1 MPATPRPTLQ
11 PTLLLVRPAAQAA
24 QQAQRLAAAGIVALP
39 FCVEDT
45 VADDAALAALPQQ
58 AAAADW
64 LVFVSPSCI
73 DLAWPQLAGLP
84 LAANLACVGRA
95 SADKLAALSG
105 RAVLHPPHGNDSDA
119 LLALPPL
126 QQLSGK
132 TVLIVRGDGGRPQLG
147 ETLARRGAR
156 VVYAEVYR
164 RVPVEAD
171 WTLFDR
177 LAATSPPALLITSS
191 HSAALLFRQAGATR
205 HSALLGCRF
214 IALHPRIAATL
225 QQLGVTRPLL
235 AADETALHALFAA
248 RQQP

>member
-1 MPATPRPTLQ
+1 MPVTPL
-11 PTLLLVRPAAQAA
+11 PTLLLVRPQAQAA
-24 QQAQRLAAAGIVALP
+24 QQAQRLAAAGIAAQP

-45 VADDAALAALPQQ
+45 IADDAALAALPQQ
-58 AAAADW
+58 AASADW

-105 RAVLHPPHGNDSDA
+105 RSVLHPPHGNDSDA
-119 LLALPPL
+119 LLTLPPL
-126 QQLSGK
+126 QQLAGQ

-156 VVYAEVYR
+156 VHYAEVYR
-164 RVPVEAD
+164 RVPVAAD
-171 WTLFDR
+171 WALFDR
-177 LAATSPPALLITSS
+177 LAASNPALLITSS
-191 HSAALLFRQAGATR
+191 HSAERLFRQAGATR
-205 HSALLGCRF
+205 RHALLACRF

-225 QQLGVTRPLL
+225 QQLGVAQPLL
-235 AADETALHALFAA
+235 AADEPALCALLTGP
-248 RQQP
+248 R

>member
-1 MPATPRPTLQ
+1 MPATPWPTLL
-11 PTLLLVRPAAQAA
+11 PTLLLVRPQAQAA
-24 QQAQRLAAAGIVALP
+24 QQAQRLAAAGIAAQP

-45 VADDAALAALPQQ
+45 VADDAALSALPQQ
-58 AAAADW
+58 AASADW

-73 DLAWPQLAGLP
+73 ELAWPQLAGLP
-84 LAANLACVGRA
+84 LAAKLACVGRA

-105 RAVLHPPHGNDSDA
+105 RSVLHPPHGNDSDA

-126 QQLSGK
+126 QQLAGQ

-156 VVYAEVYR
+156 VHYAEVYR
-164 RVPVEAD
+164 RVPVQAD

-177 LAATSPPALLITSS
+177 LAASGPSPALLITSS
-191 HSAALLFRQAGATR
+191 HSAELLFRQAGATR
-205 HSALLGCRF
+205 QRALLACRF

-235 AADETALHALFAA
+235 AADEPALCALLTGP
-248 RQQP
+248 R

>member
-1 MPATPRPTLQ
+1 MPATPQPTLL

-24 QQAQRLAAAGIVALP
+24 QQAQRLAAAGITALP
-39 FCVEDT
+39 FSVEDT
-45 VADDAALAALPQQ
+45 VADERALSALPQQ

-73 DLAWPQLAGLP
+73 ELAWPQLAGLP
-84 LAANLACVGRA
+84 LAAKLACVGRA

-105 RAVLHPPHGNDSDA
+105 RTVLHPPQGNDSDA

-126 QQLSGK
+126 QQLSGQ

-156 VVYAEVYR
+156 VHYAEVYR

-177 LAATSPPALLITSS
+177 LAASNPALLITSS
-191 HSAALLFRQAGATR
+191 HSATLLFRQAGAAR
-205 HSALLGCRF
+205 QRALLGCRF

-235 AADETALHALFAA
+235 AADETALCALFAA

>member
-1 MPATPRPTLQ
+1 MPATPRPTLL
-11 PTLLLVRPAAQAA
+11 PTLLLVRPQAQAA
-24 QQAQRLAAAGIVALP
+24 QQAQRLAAAGIAALP

-45 VADDAALAALPQQ
+45 VADERALSALPQQ

-73 DLAWPQLAGLP
+73 ELAWPHLAASP
-84 LAANLACVGRA
+84 LAARLACVGRA

-126 QQLSGK
+126 QELAGQ

-156 VVYAEVYR
+156 VRYAEVYR
-164 RVPVEAD
+164 RVPVAAD
-171 WTLFDR
+171 WALFDR
-177 LAATSPPALLITSS
+177 LAASNPALLITSS
-191 HSAALLFRQAGATR
+191 HSAELLFRQAGATR
-205 HSALLGCRF
+205 QPTLLGCRF

-225 QQLGVTRPLL
+225 QQLGVARPLL
-235 AADETALHALFAA
+235 AADETALRALFAA
-248 RQQP
+248 RQP

>member
-1 MPATPRPTLQ
+1 MPATLRPTLL
-11 PTLLLVRPAAQAA
+11 PTLLLVRPQAQAV
-24 QQAQRLAAAGIVALP
+24 QQAQRLAAAGIAALP

-45 VADDAALAALPQQ
+45 VADERALSVLPQQ

-73 DLAWPQLAGLP
+73 ELAWPHLAGLP

-126 QQLSGK
+126 QQLSGQ

-147 ETLARRGAR
+147 ETLARRGAQ
-156 VVYAEVYR
+156 VHYAEVYR
-164 RVPVEAD
+164 RVPVQAD
-171 WTLFDR
+171 WALFDR
-177 LAATSPPALLITSS
+177 LVTAGPSPALLITSS
-191 HSAALLFRQAGATR
+191 HNAELLFLQAGATR
-205 HSALLGCRF
+205 QRALLACRF

-225 QQLGVTRPLL
+225 QQLGVTQPLL
-235 AADETALHALFAA
+235 AADEHALCALLSP
-248 RQQP
+248 RY